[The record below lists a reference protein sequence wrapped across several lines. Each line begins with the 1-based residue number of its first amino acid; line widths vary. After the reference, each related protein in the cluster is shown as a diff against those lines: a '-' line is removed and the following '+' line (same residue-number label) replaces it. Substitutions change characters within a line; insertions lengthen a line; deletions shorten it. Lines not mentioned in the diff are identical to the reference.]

1 MREILSVPGKLNE
14 RRDFHCASDSLDGV
28 LVLCS
33 HCLGQFQVVARLL
46 VGRVQHQYL
55 VITVLSLHLIPS
67 ALFLQK
73 PSGSAHYSE

>member
-1 MREILSVPGKLNE
+1 
-14 RRDFHCASDSLDGV
+14 